1 MGLGWAAGG
10 AWVRK
15 QRESLCFTER
25 RREAVNLKALG
36 ENKRQRRAKG
46 RREGNGEKEE

>member
-1 MGLGWAAGG
+1 MGKEAKGVPLLY
-10 AWVRK
+10 V
-15 QRESLCFTER
+15 TER